1 MKKLLLDSESIKDTG
16 PIAFVVFLK
25 SCEPFKMII
34 QDIKKKLQGR
44 QKKWHSGLPY
54 HSLVKTL
61 DLFTCSMQYNVI
73 HLDQNMSL

>member
-25 SCEPFKMII
+25 SCELFKTII

-44 QKKWHSGLPY
+44 PKKMAQWIALP
-54 HSLVKTL
+54 
-61 DLFTCSMQYNVI
+61 
-73 HLDQNMSL
+73 